1 MTTVRQRLS
10 NVLAWVGFACFLLCV
25 VPIAVITAGYIWET
39 VIQEQPS
46 AVANVSC
53 NYLLDY
59 SEQDSDKA
67 KFIAKMEKD
76 GLDLERCGTE
86 GVDRL
91 GIAMYGGEP
100 YYFYLKSYQ
109 STDDYIKQRL
119 AWQDVGYSYR
129 NWKKLF
135 KKFAEGLFFIAA
147 AWLLSLVLNYIFFG
161 SARFLPWKKG

>member
-1 MTTVRQRLS
+1 MTTVRQRLG
-10 NVLAWVGFACFLLCV
+10 NVLAWVGFACFLFGV
-25 VPIAVITAGYIWET
+25 VPMVVIAAGYIWET
-39 VIQEQPS
+39 KIQEQPS
-46 AVANVSC
+46 AVTNVSC
-53 NYLLDY
+53 NYLLDA
-59 SEQDSDKA
+59 SEQDSDAA
-67 KFIAKMEKD
+67 KSIATIEKH

-86 GVDRL
+86 GVDRV
-91 GIAMYGGEP
+91 GIAIYDGED

-135 KKFAEGLFFIAA
+135 KKFADGLFFTAA
-147 AWLLSLVLNYIFFG
+147 AWLLSLILNYIFFG